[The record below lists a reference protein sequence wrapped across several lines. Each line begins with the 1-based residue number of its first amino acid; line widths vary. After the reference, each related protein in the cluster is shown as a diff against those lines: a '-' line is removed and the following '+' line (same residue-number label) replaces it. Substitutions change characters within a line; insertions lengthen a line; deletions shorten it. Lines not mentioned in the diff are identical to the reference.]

1 MPLLSL
7 LLPALIPVAAD
18 GVRSLFG
25 WLFGASGAQPQTVK
39 EAVELMQA
47 EVAKLEALAKLDAP
61 AGTISLWVADLR
73 ASFRYLAAAIIIL
86 GTFGLIILKAGGL
99 PVDEGTIEILLQ
111 MSGSIFAF
119 MFGDRLYLS
128 LRGKK

>member
-1 MPLLSL
+1 
-7 LLPALIPVAAD
+7 
-18 GVRSLFG
+18 
-25 WLFGASGAQPQTVK
+25 
-39 EAVELMQA
+39 
-47 EVAKLEALAKLDAP
+47 
-61 AGTISLWVADLR
+61 VADLR